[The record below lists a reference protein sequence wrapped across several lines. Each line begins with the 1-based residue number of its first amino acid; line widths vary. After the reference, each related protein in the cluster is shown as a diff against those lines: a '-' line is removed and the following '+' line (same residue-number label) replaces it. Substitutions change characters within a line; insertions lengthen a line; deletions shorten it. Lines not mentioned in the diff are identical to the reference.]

1 MNTLYTNIHFV
12 GLAIVVI
19 TGLYWAYRC
28 RSALAVALR
37 VAFYLIPLGTLTA
50 GFVMMNKEPDVLIE
64 RVKVEVPSSSE
75 NRQKEFETALK
86 TIPKQM
92 GVSDIVVETIL
103 EKEDATKN
111 LNSFRSEADNPKQMA
126 IARKFTKNEAQARM
140 IASSHCPFNV
150 MGYEAEQRGVAWA
163 ELYYPKTCVEL
174 GMVVWLSKRE
184 ICMKQNPH
192 LKNNKLE
199 LLACTAKRYN
209 GDGEKAEKYK
219 VEFMA
224 ILAGKLIKK
233 YGEEA
238 L

>member
-1 MNTLYTNIHFV
+1 MLFV
-12 GLAIVVI
+12 YINWHVVKRI
-19 TGLYWAYRC
+19 FKI
-28 RSALAVALR
+28 S
-37 VAFYLIPLGTLTA
+37 FYMLPIGVVCA
-50 GFVMMNKEPDVLIE
+50 GFYFDNREPQILIE
-64 RVKVEVPSSSE
+64 RVKVEVPSSSD
-75 NRQKEFETALK
+75 NRQKEFENALK

-103 EKEDATKN
+103 DKEEVTKN
-111 LNSFRSEADNPKQMA
+111 LNAFRSEADNPKQMA
-126 IARKFTKNEAQARM
+126 IARKFTKNEAQAKM
-140 IASSHCPFNV
+140 IASSHCPFQV

-163 ELYYPKTCVEL
+163 ELYYPKTCVEIA
-174 GMVVWLSKRE
+174 MVVWLSKRE
-184 ICMKQNPH
+184 LCMKQNPH
-192 LKNNKLE
+192 LKNSKLE

-224 ILAGKLIKK
+224 ILAGKLVKK